1 MRAVYFT
8 GEYDIEIRDIPVP
21 SPQKGEV
28 LLEMKASGICGSDLS
43 ILSATKPNDNTT
55 KDLIIPGHEP
65 VGIIRELGSNVQG
78 LAVGDRVMM
87 HHYSGCLNCSMCKI
101 GFTQMCLVHHEVYG
115 RTMNGGHED
124 YMIVPEYTCI
134 PMPEELDFAS
144 AAACACGTGT
154 AFQALK
160 RLSIPTDSIL
170 AVFGQG
176 PVGLSATMFASQM
189 NVKVIAIDVVKERL
203 ELAKE
208 LGAWETI
215 NSKETD
221 AEERIRELTN
231 GEGSD
236 FALDATGI
244 PEVRVQAVDSTKY
257 WGTVCFVGEGNT
269 TTFDISKQII
279 HKQLSV
285 IGSWTFSQSGLS
297 NVANFVVDKKS
308 PMAKLITHTFELK
321 DAEQAYEK
329 FVIGNTGKVIFTW

>member
-1 MRAVYFT
+1 MKAVYFT
-8 GEYDIEIRDIPVP
+8 GEYDIEVRDIQTP

-43 ILSATKPNDNTT
+43 KLSAPKSR
-55 KDLIIPGHEP
+55 DLIIPGHEP
-65 VGIIRELGSNVQG
+65 VGVIKELGPNVQG
-78 LAVGDRVMM
+78 LAVGDRVMV
-87 HHYSGCLNCSMCKI
+87 HHYSGCLNCSMCKM
-101 GFTQMCLVHHEVYG
+101 GFTQMCLVHHEIYG
-115 RTMNGGHED
+115 ITKNGGHED
-124 YMIVPEYTCI
+124 YMVVPEYTCI
-134 PMPEELDFAS
+134 PMPEELDFVS

-160 RLSIPTDSIL
+160 RLSITADSTL

-189 NVKVIAIDVVKERL
+189 NIKVIAIDVVKERL
-203 ELAKE
+203 NLAKE

-215 NSKETD
+215 NSKELD
-221 AEERIRELTN
+221 AEERIRDLTN
-231 GEGSD
+231 GIGAD

-244 PEVRVQAVDSTKY
+244 PAVRLQAVDSTKY

-285 IGSWTFSQSGLS
+285 IGSWTFSQTGLS
-297 NVANFVVDKKS
+297 DVANFVVDNNS
-308 PMAKLITHTFELK
+308 PMEKLITHIFELK
-321 DAEQAYEK
+321 DAKQAYEK
-329 FVIGNTGKVIFTW
+329 FVMGNTGKVIFTW